1 MYLNKE
7 PNPTTRNPTSTSSTK
22 TLKLGATLPTPLSP
36 SNSFQNRPGW
46 NLAKSPFKA
55 EKFRGQE
62 HYDGNKFSRANIVAV
77 VVFGQRR
84 EIERRPPQRLHVRIY
99 LYLYIYIYTYMHS
112 GWLMRARC
120 TENPFPPEPYS
131 CARGTGTR
139 NASTSCCWPAI
150 SVRGAVYTKVCSTFR
165 RNVWDNFMGNWW

>member
-99 LYLYIYIYTYMHS
+99 LYLYIYTYMHS
-112 GWLMRARC
+112 RWLMRARC
-120 TENPFPPEPYS
+120 TENPFPPGALLMRAWDRDEKCIDELLLTCYK
-131 CARGTGTR
+131 CAWRCIYEGVLD
-139 NASTSCCWPAI
+139 I
-150 SVRGAVYTKVCSTFR
+150 SQECLR
-165 RNVWDNFMGNWW
+165 